1 MAHRRILQETDDKER
16 IEKLALFQEKAIKK
30 AMSFP
35 KAVEI
40 SYSTCSVHERVSIF
54 GIFES

>member
-35 KAVEI
+35 KALEI

-54 GIFES
+54 QV